1 MMLQL
6 RLPLFD
12 RARQEILSTQRKV
25 IYLKT
30 WEEVKV
36 SNIQL
41 VIDSNLE
48 NVWMVGVTINR
59 LCALVL
65 DQTACNEVELAVVEA
80 VNNCIEHAYRQEEG
94 HAVRVSLEIG
104 AEIVEI
110 GVEDD
115 GEPLDRDL
123 VEKFKTDGLSFD
135 PADMDNLPEG
145 GMGWFLINSMMDEV
159 HYHSQG
165 GHNVLSMIKNI
176 TIC

>member
-1 MMLQL
+1 
-6 RLPLFD
+6 
-12 RARQEILSTQRKV
+12 
-25 IYLKT
+25 
-30 WEEVKV
+30 V

-80 VNNCIEHAYRQEEG
+80 VNNCIEHAYRQDDG
-94 HAVRVSLEIG
+94 HQVKVTLEIG
-104 AEIVEI
+104 AEAVEI
-110 GVEDD
+110 DVEDE
-115 GEPLDRDL
+115 GEPLDREL
-123 VEKFKTDGLSFD
+123 VDKIKADGLSFD

-159 HYHSQG
+159 HYDSAG
-165 GHNVLSMIKNI
+165 GRNVLSMIKNI
-176 TIC
+176 TIS